1 MALLS
6 VLSSCTDSTSYSPS
20 TRRSEMG
27 SDACALG
34 ITHCLQYPFQIRG
47 PWDGP
52 HGPMLWDST
61 AYEHENKVVRRAK
74 MPLCSAYFMWF
85 NCIILIW
92 VHYSLV
98 CYSNKL
104 HCSLKQWWLKI
115 EILNLI
121 SDWHASNLIFT
132 TGYGK
137 SNPWKVFTL
146 WIKSLNKNLEV

>member
-1 MALLS
+1 MRISWASQALVQTPHLF
-6 VLSSCTDSTSYSPS
+6 TGYQ
-20 TRRSEMG
+20 RSEMG
-27 SDACALG
+27 IDAYTLRIMC
-34 ITHCLQYPFQIRG
+34 CLQDPFQIRG
-47 PWDGP
+47 PGDGP
-52 HGPMLWDST
+52 HGPVLWDST

-115 EILNLI
+115 EILYSILNV
-121 SDWHASNLIFT
+121 
-132 TGYGK
+132 TGILQIWYL
-137 SNPWKVFTL
+137 PQVILERF
-146 WIKSLNKNLEV
+146 SLVE